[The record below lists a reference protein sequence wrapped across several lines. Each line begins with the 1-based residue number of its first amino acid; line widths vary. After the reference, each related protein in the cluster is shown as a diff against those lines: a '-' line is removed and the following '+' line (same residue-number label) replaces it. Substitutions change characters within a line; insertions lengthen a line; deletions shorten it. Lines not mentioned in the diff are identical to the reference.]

1 MNKNDS
7 KQNIKPKEKEKK
19 KSFLSG
25 LIQVEEKPKEK
36 NQPEKKI
43 ESADSET
50 NNPPKEVVVNDSQ
63 PHVSEEVK
71 KATEKKK
78 ESGLTEDQK
87 LLLRT
92 GEGVNLIP
100 KASKEEIQKQK
111 KKFSFNLSSII
122 SLIILI
128 VLSLAVVFFNILS
141 KQQLNSA
148 NKELQKRELEL
159 EGYTDK
165 IISNEEILERIDLYR
180 YLQQGVFSPKEIV
193 EYIMRITQQSGNIT
207 VRSID
212 LSNNLGF
219 EFNGS
224 TTDLSVV
231 AKLWYLLGIDDNI
244 ITINLESVG
253 KGETGVSFSFAG
265 QLKADNFIE
274 K

>member
-1 MNKNDS
+1 MNKNEP
-7 KQNIKPKEKEKK
+7 KQNIKPKEEEKK

-25 LIQVEEKPKEK
+25 LIEVEEEPKV
-36 NQPEKKI
+36 
-43 ESADSET
+43 DT
-50 NNPPKEVVVNDSQ
+50 VVQDAK
-63 PHVSEEVK
+63 PHVNEEVK
-71 KATEKKK
+71 KTPGKEK
-78 ESGLTEDQK
+78 EIGLTEEQE
-87 LLLRT
+87 LLLHT

-100 KASKEEIQKQK
+100 KVSKEEVQKEK
-111 KKFSFNLSSII
+111 KKFSLNLSSIV

-141 KQQLNSA
+141 KQQLTSA
-148 NKELQKRELEL
+148 NKQLQQRESELET
-159 EGYTDK
+159 YTDK

-193 EYIMRITQQSGNIT
+193 EYIMRITEQSGNIT
-207 VRSID
+207 IRSID
-212 LSNNLGF
+212 LSNTLGF

-224 TTDLSVV
+224 TTDLAVV

-244 ITINLESVG
+244 VTINLESVG
-253 KGETGVSFSFAG
+253 KGESGVSFSFAG